1 MGLGLYF
8 NLLFLVCFIIYIVI
22 RIYSSNYKKF
32 MVFVLR
38 NIVYLLLFD
47 DMFNILKH
55 SNYLWFYDTIF
66 DFDVGGCVYITIGYG
81 FFNFEKYNS
90 SIPYSSKNSN

>member
-1 MGLGLYF
+1 
-8 NLLFLVCFIIYIVI
+8 
-22 RIYSSNYKKF
+22 

-55 SNYLWFYDTIF
+55 SNYLYFCDIIL
-66 DFDVGGCVYITIGYG
+66 DFDVGGAYTSQSDMVSSILRSITVQYHILPYITTNNVNIRPLYV
-81 FFNFEKYNS
+81 NY
-90 SIPYSSKNSN
+90 YY